1 MTAITDKANLEFRDM
16 EAPGST
22 VPNEPEKL
30 GIRELFALI
39 DVALA
44 SLGVNGAITVKKATR
59 ALLFADLA
67 HVADTLAV
75 VYNDATSAY
84 NGIYAKDGGSGSGS
98 WSLTALA
105 LPGSFGADLAEALAA
120 QETAS
125 AAAAS
130 ATASAAAAT
139 AGGAA
144 AVSSA
149 AAAAASAA
157 EAADDAATAAA
168 LAGVQRIFNT
178 KALANAGIGSIT
190 ADAHVIVMVDESQND
205 RKTLYQKVSGAYVF
219 VIDLDTFS
227 NPIVNGDLTLTDG
240 AVIVPDTLPIRIGD
254 NAMPSLGPDGTYN
267 FPGANIAIG
276 LDAGFS
282 CVEGGMVAVGWE
294 AGYSAGAV
302 GDESAITAVGWKA
315 LKLTTTGHATGFGW
329 GVGQRNTT
337 GNMVG
342 VGDES
347 LSFNTTS
354 HSVAVGYYAGHS
366 NVTGSITA
374 VGHQAGRESGPACTM
389 TLVGF
394 DTGYYNTAANLTAVG
409 HRAAG
414 SNTSGSN
421 NTVVGHLGLLA
432 NTTGSSLTA
441 IGLNAFYEN
450 ITGFENTGVGSNV
463 GRSIVSGYQNTF
475 IGTSAGYDAS
485 QKTDAINSMALG
497 YGTFTIYDNSVVIGN
512 ASITRTTLRGN
523 LGVNG
528 RTNPQFALDVR
539 ADNDAGTAANFK
551 NDAGFGLTL
560 RINDGADALGYGANY
575 RHAIQYGGGE
585 SLAIAEGTTVRAV
598 VQTSTG
604 NFGIGTTAPGQRLVV
619 SANAGT
625 LPAVVASDAVLGVS
639 GADGDNAR
647 LTVDAFGGSP
657 LFSFRRAQGT
667 VASPSAVQSGNI
679 LGLFGALGYGATGYS
694 SGRRAGLGFYAAEN
708 WTDTDQGTYATID
721 TTAVGADS
729 SVERVRFTETG
740 VGIATT
746 APEYALDVAGA
757 IGFTPGASVTP
768 AQNGDVVFELTSN
781 TSLTIKAKGSDG
793 TVRSVVL
800 TLA

>member
-1 MTAITDKANLEFRDM
+1 MTVKLALRGLRGFTGDTGATGETGATGAAGTVSAAGDGTVS
-16 EAPGST
+16 APGIAFASDANT
-22 VPNEPEKL
+22 
-30 GIRELFALI
+30 GIFR
-39 DVALA
+39 
-44 SLGVNGAITVKKATR
+44 R
-59 ALLFADLA
+59 
-67 HVADTLAV
+67 
-75 VYNDATSAY
+75 
-84 NGIYAKDGGSGSGS
+84 
-98 WSLTALA
+98 
-105 LPGSFGADLAEALAA
+105 GADSVAI
-120 QETAS
+120 
-125 AAAAS
+125 
-130 ATASAAAAT
+130 T
-139 AGGAA
+139 AGGVERARFD
-144 AVSSA
+144 
-149 AAAAASAA
+149 AS
-157 EAADDAATAAA
+157 
-168 LAGVQRIFNT
+168 GV
-178 KALANAGIGSIT
+178 
-190 ADAHVIVMVDESQND
+190 
-205 RKTLYQKVSGAYVF
+205 
-219 VIDLDTFS
+219 
-227 NPIVNGDLTLTDG
+227 
-240 AVIVPDTLPIRIGD
+240 RIGT
-254 NAMPSLGPDGTYN
+254 NNMPGLTSAGTYN

-282 CVEGGMVAVGWE
+282 NVEGGMVSIGWE

-366 NVTGSITA
+366 NETGSITA

-421 NTVVGHLGLLA
+421 NTVVGHEGLLA

-528 RTNPQFALDVR
+528 RTNPQFVLDVR
-539 ADNDAGTAANFK
+539 AQDDAGTAANFK

-560 RINDGADALGYGANY
+560 RINDGADALSYGANY
-575 RHAIQYGGGE
+575 RHALQYGTGE

-639 GADGDNAR
+639 GADNDNAR

-667 VASPSAVQSGNI
+667 VASPAAVQSGNI

-781 TSLTIKAKGSDG
+781 TSLTVKAKGSDG

>member
-1 MTAITDKANLEFRDM
+1 MTAITDKANLEYRDL
-16 EAPGST
+16 ESPGST
-22 VPNEPEKL
+22 VPYDPEKP
-30 GIRELFALI
+30 GIRQLFALI
-39 DVALA
+39 DIALA
-44 SLGVNGAITVKKATR
+44 SLGVNGAITVKKATK
-59 ALLFADLA
+59 ALLDADLA

-75 VYNDATSAY
+75 VYNDATSAL
-84 NGIYAKDGGSGSGS
+84 NGIYAKVGGSGSGS

-105 LPGSFGADLAEALAA
+105 LPSSFGADLAEALAA
-120 QETAS
+120 QATATAAAATAT

-130 ATASAAAAT
+130 ATADAAAAEN
-139 AGGAA
+139 
-144 AVSSA
+144 SA
-149 AAAAASAA
+149 EAAAASEASAA
-157 EAADDAATAAA
+157 ADAATAAA
-168 LAGVQRIFNT
+168 FAGVERIFNT
-178 KALANAGIGSIT
+178 KALANAGIGSVT
-190 ADAHVIVMVDESQND
+190 ANAHVIVMVDESRD
-205 RKTLYQKVSGAYVF
+205 DHRTLYQKVTGAYVF
-219 VIDLDTFS
+219 VADLDAFTD
-227 NPIVNGDLTLTDG
+227 ILLTG
-240 AVIVPDTLPIRIGD
+240 AILFPDTLPIRIGE
-254 NAMPSLGPDGTYN
+254 NAMPSLGDEGTYN

-282 CVEGGMVAVGWE
+282 NVEGGMVSIGWE

-329 GVGQRNTT
+329 GVGQRNTS

-374 VGHQAGRESGPACTM
+374 IGHQAGRLSGPATTM

-394 DTGYYNTAANLTAVG
+394 DVGYYNTAANLTAIG

-421 NTVVGHLGLLA
+421 NTVVGHEGLLA

-475 IGTSAGYDAS
+475 IGTSAGYDAL

-497 YGTFTIYDNSVVIGN
+497 YGTFTTYDNQVVIGN
-512 ASITRTTLRGN
+512 ASVTRTTLRGN

-528 RTNPQFALDVR
+528 RTDPQFVLDVR
-539 ADNDAGTAANFK
+539 ADDDAGTAANFK
-551 NDAGFGLTL
+551 NDDGFGLTL
-560 RINDGADALGYGANY
+560 RINDGSDTLGYGANY
-575 RHAIQYGGGE
+575 RHAFQYGSGE
-585 SLAIAEGTTVRAV
+585 SLAIVEVTTVRAV

-604 NFGIGTTAPGQRLVV
+604 NFGIGTKAPGQRLVV

-625 LPAVVASDAVLGVS
+625 LPAVIASDAVLGVS

-647 LTVDAFGGSP
+647 VTVDTFGGSP

-667 VASPSAVQSGNI
+667 VASPTAVQSGNI
-679 LGLFGALGYGATGYS
+679 LGLFGAVGYGATGYS
-694 SGRRAGLGFYAAEN
+694 SGRRAGVGFYAAEN
-708 WTDTDQGTYATID
+708 WTDLAQGTYVSID
-721 TTAVGADS
+721 TTANGAAS
-729 SVERVRFTETG
+729 SVERVRVTATG

-746 APEYALDVAGA
+746 APEYALDVAGP
-757 IGFTPGASVTP
+757 IGFTPGSSVTP
-768 AQNGDVVFELTSN
+768 AQNGDVIFELTSN